1 MLLGRLRSDLRCESL
16 LSMPSRTAS
25 SRLWNRRRFVA
36 HTALALLGLSCSKG
50 QNRASLLVAS
60 AMSLR
65 EVMSRIKAALEAE
78 DSTLD
83 VVLNLAGSQAL
94 AAQIL
99 AGAAADVFISA
110 NAVQLQR
117 LVDAG
122 LASEPRPIASNRLV
136 AIAALGSGLLEPQ
149 DLGRKGLKVVLASP
163 EVPVGAY
170 SREALARLG
179 IEEPVLKNLVSEE
192 ENVRAVMHKVS
203 LGEADA
209 GIVYATDVR
218 NAAPD
223 SVLTIELP
231 GAEEIRATYLASAV
245 QGGPEPLRALAFL
258 DHLQSAQA
266 QAIFAQAGFGAP

>member
-1 MLLGRLRSDLRCESL
+1 M
-16 LSMPSRTAS
+16 
-25 SRLWNRRRFVA
+25 
-36 HTALALLGLSCSKG
+36 
-50 QNRASLLVAS
+50 VAS
-60 AMSLR
+60 AMSLS
-65 EVMSRIKAALEAE
+65 EVMSRIEAALEA
-78 DSTLD
+78 DDPALD

-110 NAVQLQR
+110 NAAQLQR
-117 LVDAG
+117 LVVAG

-136 AIAALGSGLLEPQ
+136 AIAAIGSGLSRPQ
-149 DLGRKGLKVVLASP
+149 DLGRKGLKVVLAAP

-170 SREALARLG
+170 SREALAKLG
-179 IEEPVLKNLVSEE
+179 IEKPVLQNLVSEE

-218 NAAPD
+218 NAAPG

-231 GAEEIRATYLASAV
+231 GAKEIRATYLASTV
-245 QGGPEPLRALAFL
+245 LGGPEPVRALAFVN
-258 DHLQSAQA
+258 HLLSAQA
-266 QAIFAQAGFGAP
+266 QTIFAEAGFGAP